1 MRRRSLLG
9 FSAAAAARVCVAG
22 MAFAGFVLPAQA
34 QPDLSQKVG
43 PSVADMPSDSHR
55 FERFELPSADGL
67 RHYRVQLAVPR
78 SAQPAAGFPV
88 LYLLDGNAAF
98 AALTQ
103 AQLASMA
110 QQEAPLVIAAIGYA
124 TDLRFD
130 VAARTY
136 DYLPALP
143 NTTDAPDAPAVPPAR
158 QSGVATGPASG
169 RSCGGAD
176 LFLDLI
182 ETRIKPAVQS
192 RAAIDLARQSLWG
205 HSYGG
210 LFVLHTLIR
219 RPSAFD
225 TYIAADPSL
234 WWADGFFQRNIQPAP
249 TAPVTAFA
257 AAPTT
262 APADGVRLLVMT
274 GSGASAARVH
284 NERRSAPPDAAL
296 RLVERQSR
304 RPGVKA
310 RLREFAGVSH
320 GQMLAL
326 SLGPAI
332 DLASSVGP
340 P

>member
-1 MRRRSLLG
+1 
-9 FSAAAAARVCVAG
+9 
-22 MAFAGFVLPAQA
+22 MAFAGLVPPARA
-34 QPDLSQKVG
+34 QPDLSRKAG
-43 PSVADMPSDSHR
+43 PSVADQPSEIYR
-55 FERFELPSADGL
+55 FERFKLPSADGL

-78 SAQPAAGFPV
+78 SAPPAAGFPV

-110 QQEAPLVIAAIGYA
+110 QQETPLVIAAIGYA
-124 TDLRFD
+124 TDLRFE

-136 DYLPALP
+136 DYLPY
-143 NTTDAPDAPAVPPAR
+143 VPPSPTSTAA
-158 QSGVATGPASG
+158 SGPAP
-169 RSCGGAD
+169 GGAD

-182 ETRIKPAVQS
+182 ENRIKPAVQS
-192 RAAIDLARQSLWG
+192 RAAIDPTRQALWG

-210 LFVLHTLIR
+210 LFVLHTLLR
-219 RPSAFD
+219 RPAAFD

-234 WWADGFFQRNIQPAP
+234 WWADGFFQRDIQPA
-249 TAPVTAFA
+249 TRGS
-257 AAPTT
+257 
-262 APADGVRLLVMT
+262 ADGLRLLVMT
-274 GSGASAARVH
+274 GSGASAARVP

-310 RLREFAGVSH
+310 RLREFAGASH

-332 DLASSVGP
+332 DLASSAGP